1 MGNKTII
8 YKEKF
13 RKNLKESKIHLQR
26 INEAFEELSIG
37 YPFPITSEDFLNI
50 LNSRNSLAFADQ
62 IIYRFSKTQDSMGAK
77 LFKSFIQYQGENI
90 DRPFLDILTSLEKLK
105 ILDVDKWFEL
115 REIRNEIAHDYE
127 ENELLAQTILN
138 NIYRYK
144 DELNAILIMLEQQIN
159 LKP

>member
-1 MGNKTII
+1 MGSQVVI

-13 RKNLKESKIHLQR
+13 RKNLNESKIHLQR
-26 INEAFEELSIG
+26 INEAFEELSIH
-37 YPFPITSEDFLNI
+37 YAFPITREDFLNI
-50 LNSRNSLAFADQ
+50 LTSRHDLAFADQ

-105 ILDVDKWFEL
+105 ILNVDKWFEL

-138 NIYRYK
+138 SIYRYK
-144 DELNAILIMLEQQIN
+144 DELNAILIMLEQKIN
-159 LKP
+159 KP

>member
-1 MGNKTII
+1 MGSQVVI

-13 RKNLKESKIHLQR
+13 RKNLNESKIHLQR
-26 INEAFEELSIG
+26 INEAFEELSIH
-37 YPFPITSEDFLNI
+37 YAFPITREDFLNI
-50 LNSRNSLAFADQ
+50 LTSRYDLAFADQ

-105 ILDVDKWFEL
+105 ILNVDKWFEL

-138 NIYRYK
+138 SIYRYK
-144 DELNAILIMLEQQIN
+144 DELNAILIMLEQKIN
-159 LKP
+159 KP